1 MFGIIFAVDI
11 QNLIYFSFIMKFL
24 KKKKYGKVLS
34 VDIGNSTIKFLV
46 TEGRYPDT
54 LKVLD
59 YRLVNIDTEKKTIS
73 QEELQE
79 IIKHNFQSLDYKPN
93 EVRTLL
99 KPQQE
104 VVRMVDLP
112 DGDDD
117 ELKKAAGYQLN
128 RYVPF
133 GRGEAIYDCTPI
145 EGVSVV
151 NGMRKCVLV
160 AIRRG
165 SVEQHYK
172 LFETANII
180 PVIID
185 VESVAVMNSYIT
197 ASATFNKK
205 NQIPVDNQNVALVH
219 IGASHT
225 GLSVMRGEIPVA
237 SRAINIGAD
246 NLVSQAKE
254 ILNVKSIVAI
264 DKMADEQ
271 FENSDIHNITTD
283 FVSRICKELNASL
296 LYCKR
301 ELDVETQGLYITGGA
316 AVNKLIRNTISEII
330 GLPVYLFNPFEN
342 IELSALGERS
352 KDFIKNTAAFV
363 PLFAL
368 AVRESSEA

>member
-1 MFGIIFAVDI
+1 
-11 QNLIYFSFIMKFL
+11 MKFF

-34 VDIGNSTIKFLV
+34 VDIGSSTIKFLI
-46 TEGRYPDT
+46 TEGRYPDN

-79 IIKHNFQSLDYKPN
+79 IIKHTFHSLDFKPN
-93 EVRTLL
+93 EIRTLL

-112 DGDDD
+112 DVDDD

-145 EGVSVV
+145 KGVSVV

-160 AIRRG
+160 AIRRS

-172 LFETANII
+172 LFETTNIV

-185 VESVAVMNSYIT
+185 VESVAVMNSYI
-197 ASATFNKK
+197 AAAAIFNEKYK
-205 NQIPVDNQNVALVH
+205 VPVENQNVALVH

-225 GLSVMRGEIPVA
+225 GLSVMSGERPVA
-237 SRAINIGAD
+237 SRAINIGAE
-246 NLVSQAKE
+246 NIVSQVKE
-254 ILNVKSIVAI
+254 LLNVKAIVAV
-264 DKMADEQ
+264 DKLADEQ
-271 FENSDIHNITTD
+271 LVNNDIHNITND
-283 FVSRICKELNASL
+283 FVTRICKELKASL

-301 ELDVETQGLYITGGA
+301 EFDVEAQRLYITGGA
-316 AVNKLIRNTISEII
+316 AVNKLIRNKTSEII

-342 IELSALGERS
+342 IDLSALGERS

>member
-1 MFGIIFAVDI
+1 
-11 QNLIYFSFIMKFL
+11 MKFF

-34 VDIGNSTIKFLV
+34 VDIGSSTIKFLV

-59 YRLVNIDTEKKTIS
+59 YRLVNIDTEKKVVS

-79 IIKHNFQSLDYKPN
+79 IIKHTYHSLEFKPN

-112 DGDDD
+112 DVDDD

-145 EGVSVV
+145 EGISVV

-160 AIRRG
+160 AIKRG

-172 LFETANII
+172 FFETTNIV

-197 ASATFNKK
+197 AAAIFNEK
-205 NQIPVDNQNVALVH
+205 NKVPVDNQNVALVH

-225 GLSVMRGEIPVA
+225 GLSVMRGEIPIA

-246 NLVSQAKE
+246 NLVSQVKE
-254 ILNVKSIVAI
+254 ILNVKPIVAVN
-264 DKMADEQ
+264 KLADEK
-271 FENSDIHNITTD
+271 FENNDIHNITND
-283 FVSRICKELNASL
+283 FVSRICKELKASL

-301 ELDVETQGLYITGGA
+301 EFDVDAQRLYVSGGA
-316 AVNKLIRNTISEII
+316 AVNKLIRNKISEII
-330 GLPVYLFNPFEN
+330 DLPAYLFNPFEN
-342 IELSALGERS
+342 IDLTALGERS
-352 KDFIKNTAAFV
+352 NDFIKNTATFV